1 MEFGVGSID
10 EINYLAHLVQKQ
22 CDDIDNQIKK
32 DSSILDFKEY
42 KYLRYLIFKYC
53 IIPNPN
59 LLE

>member
-22 CDDIDNQIKK
+22 CDDTDNQINK
-32 DSSILDFKEY
+32 DSIILDFKEY